1 MPRRF
6 SGVWF
11 TYPRATA
18 TARLVLRG
26 RPVSVSSVH
35 LDVWEPGRL
44 AHVDRILRGMDDD
57 ASAVAHVVA
66 GDLNEGPDGAAWQR
80 LTARLTDAAHD
91 GGPTYPATATRRP
104 RSRLDAVLLGG
115 PVTAVRHRTGPDRT
129 GLPSDHLPVLVELE
143 MRDPSDPADEREAP
157 VTPAAAASSAAWLE
171 RWGAPPGGA

>member
-1 MPRRF
+1 
-6 SGVWF
+6 
-11 TYPRATA
+11 
-18 TARLVLRG
+18 
-26 RPVSVSSVH
+26 VSVSSVH

-80 LTARLTDAAHD
+80 LTARLTDAARD

-143 MRDPSDPADEREAP
+143 LREPSDPADKPGRQDRTDPADERGA
-157 VTPAAAASSAAWLE
+157 PAAPAATWLE
-171 RWGAPPGGA
+171 RWGAPSAGA